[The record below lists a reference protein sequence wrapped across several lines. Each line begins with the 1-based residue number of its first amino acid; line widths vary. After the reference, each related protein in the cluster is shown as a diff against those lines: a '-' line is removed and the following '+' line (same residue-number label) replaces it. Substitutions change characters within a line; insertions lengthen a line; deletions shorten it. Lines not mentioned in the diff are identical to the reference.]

1 MKKKFFHLI
10 QILFIKDILI
20 KFLKIYLMNSQLIVK
35 NIQNLLKL
43 CPLEKIQFFSQDLVL
58 IVKPHLVYNILL
70 FLKYHIPYQ
79 FHVLT
84 CISGIDYPND
94 KYRFKIVY
102 ELLSIRY
109 NIRIRV
115 KTFTHELLGIESCDK
130 LYFTAGWYECE
141 IWDMYGVFFKNHS
154 NLKRI
159 LTDYGFEGHPLR
171 KDFPLSGFVEMKY
184 NETEKRV
191 INESIELCQEYRTF
205 KFLSPW

>member
-1 MKKKFFHLI
+1 
-10 QILFIKDILI
+10 
-20 KFLKIYLMNSQLIVK
+20 MNSQFIVK
-35 NIQNLLKL
+35 NIRNLSRM
-43 CPLEKIQFFSQDLVL
+43 CPLEKIQVYDQELVIIVKSKLLYDILVL
-58 IVKPHLVYNILL
+58 
-70 FLKYHIPYQ
+70 FKYHIPYQ
-79 FHVLT
+79 FNLLT
-84 CISGIDYPND
+84 CITGVDYPAN
-94 KYRFKIVY
+94 KYRFSLVY
-102 ELLSIRY
+102 DLLSIRF
-109 NIRIRV
+109 NIRLRI
-115 KTFTHELLGIESCDK
+115 KTFSHELFGVDSCNQ

-205 KFLSPW
+205 RFLSP

>member
-1 MKKKFFHLI
+1 
-10 QILFIKDILI
+10 
-20 KFLKIYLMNSQLIVK
+20 MNSQLIVK
-35 NIQNLLKL
+35 NIRNLSRM
-43 CPLEKIQFFSQDLVL
+43 CPLEKIQVYDQELVIIVKSKLLYDILVL
-58 IVKPHLVYNILL
+58 
-70 FLKYHIPYQ
+70 FKYHIPYQ
-79 FHVLT
+79 FNLLT
-84 CISGIDYPND
+84 CITGVDYPAN
-94 KYRFKIVY
+94 KYRFSLVY
-102 ELLSIRY
+102 DLLSS
-109 NIRIRV
+109 RV
-115 KTFTHELLGIESCDK
+115 NTRLGNKTFSHELFGVDSCNQ

-205 KFLSPW
+205 RFLSP

>member
-1 MKKKFFHLI
+1 
-10 QILFIKDILI
+10 
-20 KFLKIYLMNSQLIVK
+20 MNSQLITK
-35 NIQNLLKL
+35 NIKNLVKL
-43 CPLEKIQFFSQDLVL
+43 CPIEKIQLYDQELVL
-58 IVKPHLVYNILL
+58 VVKSQLLYDILL
-70 FLKYHIPYQ
+70 FFKYHISYQ
-79 FHVLT
+79 FNILT
-84 CISGIDYPND
+84 CITGVDYPNN
-94 KYRFKIVY
+94 KYRFKLVY
-102 ELLSIRY
+102 DLLSIRY
-109 NIRIRV
+109 NVRLRI
-115 KTFTHELLGIESCDK
+115 KTFTHELIGVDSCDK

>member
-1 MKKKFFHLI
+1 MH
-10 QILFIKDILI
+10 
-20 KFLKIYLMNSQLIVK
+20 SPLIVK

-43 CPLEKIQFFSQDLVL
+43 CPLEKIQLYGQDLV
-58 IVKPHLVYNILL
+58 IVVKPNFLYDILL
-70 FLKYHIPYQ
+70 FFKYHISYQ
-79 FHVLT
+79 FDILT
-84 CISGIDYPND
+84 CITGVDYPNH
-94 KYRFKIVY
+94 KYRFKLVY

-109 NIRIRV
+109 NVRIRI
-115 KTFTHELLGIESCDK
+115 KTFTHELFGVDSCDK

-205 KFLSPW
+205 KFLTPW

>member
-1 MKKKFFHLI
+1 
-10 QILFIKDILI
+10 
-20 KFLKIYLMNSQLIVK
+20 MNSQLAVK
-35 NIQNLLKL
+35 NIQSLFKI
-43 CPLEKIQFFSQDLVL
+43 CPLEKIQLYGQELVIVVKSKLLFDILVL
-58 IVKPHLVYNILL
+58 
-70 FLKYHIPYQ
+70 FKYHTPYQ
-79 FHVLT
+79 FNLLT
-84 CISGIDYPND
+84 CITGADYPNN
-94 KYRFKIVY
+94 KHRFNLVY
-102 ELLSIRY
+102 DLLSIRF
-109 NIRIRV
+109 NIRLRI
-115 KTFTHELLGIESCDK
+115 KTFTHELFGIDSCHK

-141 IWDMYGVFFKNHS
+141 IWDMYGIFFKNHL